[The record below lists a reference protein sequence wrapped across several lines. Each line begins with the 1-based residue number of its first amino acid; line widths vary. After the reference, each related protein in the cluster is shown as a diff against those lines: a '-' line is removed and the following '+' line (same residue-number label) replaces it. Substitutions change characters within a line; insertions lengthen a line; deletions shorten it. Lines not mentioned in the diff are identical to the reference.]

1 MEAKVSVVVLPPS
14 FRSRALAAAVVL
26 SVAGLLQS
34 CGSMSMGETNV
45 HGIVVTE
52 STLSAIKPGTS
63 QAQVLDVLGTPS
75 TTSTLD
81 GQAFYY
87 VSQTTA
93 RPVAFMAPHIVD
105 RNVLAVYFDNGKV
118 SRVANYSLK
127 DGVVFDSITR
137 TTPTAGGDLNFI
149 TQLARGMTAGIPGF
163 GNN

>member
-1 MEAKVSVVVLPPS
+1 MSIVVLPPR
-14 FRSRALAAAVVL
+14 FRTRALAAAVVV
-26 SVAGLLQS
+26 SVAGLLQG
-34 CGSMSMGETNV
+34 CGSIGETNV

-63 QAQVLDVLGTPS
+63 QAQVMDALGTPS
-75 TTSTLD
+75 TQSTLD
-81 GQAFYY
+81 GQAWYY
-87 VSQTTA
+87 VSQTTS
-93 RPVAFMAPHIVD
+93 RPVAFLAPHIVD
-105 RNVLAVYFDNGKV
+105 RNVLAVYFANGKV
-118 SRVANYSLK
+118 TRIANYSLK

>member
-1 MEAKVSVVVLPPS
+1 MSVVVLTPR
-14 FRSRALAAAVVL
+14 FRSRALAAAVVF

-34 CGSMSMGETNV
+34 CGSMGETNV

-52 STLSAIKPGTS
+52 STLSAIKPGTP
-63 QAQVLDVLGTPS
+63 QAQVIDVLGTPS

-87 VSQTTA
+87 VSQTTS
-93 RPVAFMAPHIVD
+93 RPVAFMSPHIVD
-105 RNVLAVYFDNGKV
+105 RNVLAVYLANGKV
-118 SRVANYSLK
+118 TRVANYSLK

-163 GNN
+163 GN

>member
-1 MEAKVSVVVLPPS
+1 MEAKLSVVVLPPR

-26 SVAGLLQS
+26 SVAGLLQA
-34 CGSMSMGETNV
+34 CGSIGETNV

-63 QAQVLDVLGTPS
+63 QAQVLDALGTPS
-75 TTSTLD
+75 TTSELE

-93 RPVAFMAPHIVD
+93 RPVAFLAPRIVD
-105 RNVLAVYFDNGKV
+105 RNVLAVYFANGKV
-118 SRVANYSLK
+118 TRIANYSLK

>member
-1 MEAKVSVVVLPPS
+1 MEAKVSVVVLPPH
-14 FRSRALAAAVVL
+14 FRSRALAAAVVIGL
-26 SVAGLLQS
+26 AGLAQGCS
-34 CGSMSMGETNV
+34 SMSVGQTNV

-52 STLSAIKPGTS
+52 STLSAIKPGTT

-87 VSQTTA
+87 VSQTTS
-93 RPVAFMAPHIVD
+93 RPVAFMAPHVVD

-118 SRVANYSLK
+118 SRVANYGLK

-163 GNN
+163 GN